1 MPCLFCRI
9 VAKEIPSSIAYEDDK
24 VIAFHDINPAA
35 PVHVLIIP
43 RKHISDLIALTE
55 EDNFLVAH
63 IHQVAKKLA
72 ADLGV
77 ASSGF
82 RLVNNCGGDGGQT
95 IEHLHFHLLGGRQLH
110 WPPG

>member
-1 MPCLFCRI
+1 MPCLFCKI
-9 VAKEIPSSIAYEDDK
+9 AAKEIPSKVAFEDDQ
-24 VIAFHDINPAA
+24 VIAFYDINPAA
-35 PVHVLIIP
+35 PVHVLIVP
-43 RKHISDLIALTE
+43 KKHIPDLLALTG
-55 EDNFLVAH
+55 EDDGLVAH
-63 IHQVAKKLA
+63 IHQIANRLA

-77 ASSGF
+77 ADKGF